1 MRKRQCNQMAGPFS
15 FRCNRPE
22 AACGYQLQVGR
33 QLSTHMRDAPVGQTT
48 DDATR
53 RLSHGVAMD
62 TRVVPITVTGFL
74 VCTGPNGVPVAVW
87 GIIRALIPA
96 AQQDQFGQP

>member
-1 MRKRQCNQMAGPFS
+1 MRKRQRNQMAGPFS

-22 AACGYQLQVGR
+22 AVCGSQLQVRR

-53 RLSHGVAMD
+53 RLFHGVAMD
-62 TRVVPITVTGFL
+62 ARVVPITATGFL
-74 VCTGPNGVPVAVW
+74 VRTDQNGVPVAVW

-96 AQQDQFGQP
+96 TQQNQFGQP